1 MRMRRL
7 LAPLVCAVWLAGP
20 AAGAA
25 PSAVDTAEVAV
36 LARSVAKG
44 ELLSAADFA
53 TEARST
59 SSARGALAAGDA
71 AGLEAGRNLAVGTI
85 VRSGDLVR
93 PRLVRRGE
101 PVTISWRQAGLT
113 ITTSGRALGSGGTGD
128 LVRVVASTNRTFDA
142 VVEGAGAVR
151 ITAR

>member
-1 MRMRRL
+1 MRRL
-7 LAPLVCAVWLAGP
+7 LATLLCASAWLTGP
-20 AAGAA
+20 SAAAA
-25 PSAVDTAEVAV
+25 PSAADTAEVAV
-36 LARSVAKG
+36 LARPVVKG

-53 TEARST
+53 NEVRGASA
-59 SSARGALAAGDA
+59 ARGALAPADA
-71 AGLEAGRNLAVGTI
+71 AGLEAGRNLAAGMI

>member
-7 LAPLVCAVWLAGP
+7 LAPLVCAAWLAGP
-20 AAGAA
+20 AAAAA

-59 SSARGALAAGDA
+59 SAARGALAAGDA
-71 AGLEAGRNLAVGTI
+71 AGLEAGRNLAAGTM

>member
-1 MRMRRL
+1 MRRL
-7 LAPLVCAVWLAGP
+7 LATLLCASAWLAGP
-20 AAGAA
+20 SAAAA
-25 PSAVDTAEVAV
+25 PSAADTAEVAV
-36 LARSVAKG
+36 LARPVAKG

-53 TEARST
+53 NEMRGASA
-59 SSARGALAAGDA
+59 ARGALAPADA
-71 AGLEAGRNLAVGTI
+71 AGLEAGRNLAAGMI